1 VELARH
7 VIDGHKPGP
16 HLLITGGVHGD
27 EFEPMAAVRQLMWL
41 IRPEELC
48 GHVTLVPV
56 VNEPAFRRGQR
67 TAEDGLDLARTC
79 PGREDGSVTERIAW
93 ELSKLIRAADYYID
107 LHTGGT
113 RLTVLPLTGYTLHPN
128 ADVLEKQRRMA
139 RAFGLPLIWGTDP
152 NLEGRSLSV
161 ARDADVP
168 AIYAEYLGGGRF
180 DPAGVEA
187 YVRGCRGVM
196 MELGMISQARS
207 ASEGKAVLASESV
220 PRLRVGLVESDG
232 TRSVP
237 TVYEDARPGA
247 GHMQVNHPSPVEGFF
262 SPTVTL
268 GQVVKAGDD
277 LGTVCDLL
285 GHRVETIRSR
295 YTGTVI
301 VLHTFPRVEEGTSV
315 AVVLE
320 TPAI

>member
-1 VELARH
+1 MDLQRH
-7 VIDGHKPGP
+7 TIEGEHPGP

-27 EFEPMAAVRQLMWL
+27 EFEPMEAIRVLMRELPRLDVR
-41 IRPEELC
+41 
-48 GHVTLVPV
+48 GKVTLVPV

-79 PGREDGSVTERIAW
+79 PGKADGSVTERIAFA
-93 ELSKLIRAADYYID
+93 LSQLIRAADYYID

-113 RLTVLPLTGYTLHPN
+113 RLMVLPLSGYSLHAN
-128 ADVLEKQRRMA
+128 AAVLEQQRRMA
-139 RAFGLPLIWGTDP
+139 KAFGLPLIWGTDP

-161 ARDADVP
+161 ARDANVP

-187 YVRGCRGVM
+187 YVRGCRSVM
-196 MELGMISQARS
+196 TELGMVPQARR
-207 ASEGKAVLASESV
+207 ASEGTTGSQFGSV
-220 PRLRVGLVESDG
+220 PRLRFGLMEAGGTPAPRIVEDP
-232 TRSVP
+232 RS
-237 TVYEDARPGA
+237 GS
-247 GHMQVNHPSPVEGFF
+247 GHMQVNHPSPIEGFF
-262 SPTVTL
+262 EPAVTL
-268 GQVVKAGDD
+268 GQEVCAGDV
-277 LGTVCDLL
+277 LGTVCDPL
-285 GHRVETIRSR
+285 GHRDESVRSR

-320 TPAI
+320 TLS